1 MEQNKKDHYV
11 RVNGKRL
18 RDENN
23 KVIWYTY
30 ETAIKVADKFHER
43 GNQVT
48 YGKNI
53 TELNSFFL

>member
-1 MEQNKKDHYV
+1 MKKDHYV

-30 ETAIKVADKFHER
+30 ETAIKVADKFHDL

-53 TELNSFFL
+53 TELN

>member
-1 MEQNKKDHYV
+1 MKQNKKDHYV
-11 RVNGKRL
+11 RVDGKRL

-30 ETAIKVADKFHER
+30 ETAIKVADKFHDM
-43 GNQVT
+43 GKKTT

-53 TELNSFFL
+53 TELNSIFL